1 MDIKENKSN
10 EEGNVMKELT
20 KELRVVLTR
29 TPIPVGPQAD
39 RRVSESDSDAAASM
53 ASAASR
59 VGSLEV
65 LNRDDLGRFWSEGR
79 GQKRPS
85 EVDMAGWSDE
95 ERSEA
100 SVCIGPRTEKRAQAK
115 AARQRAEEDLARE
128 ANIARFRRETR
139 AKLFPEPKQRMEERG
154 AAQLQEQVK
163 EDLEVITKVAT
174 KSSNLKGTF
183 VRTLKDAAASIKE
196 AVEVLGARTVTEE
209 TRHLQADNAR
219 LRAEMASLRK
229 ELAELREEMQRG
241 RTQGPAP
248 TATDMTAEA
257 APTGPSQ
264 LEEICR
270 TVMVQVGGML
280 NARLASFEDRL
291 LPERRL
297 RPPLAADK
305 RNSGRSYAAA
315 LSGPAPVSAPMPAPR
330 VQGKAPPAPPAKPGA
345 SGLPRQAPGSST
357 QRPAA
362 SAQIRPSQAQ
372 ARATKGGTSST
383 PLSEGEK
390 RKKKK
395 KKKKK
400 TKSSPPQGHQQPP
413 QPPQLIE
420 FPWIKVGPK
429 KRPDAKSRARK
440 LQAPQSSAVVLTLQP
455 GAEEKGA
462 TYAKVIAAAKE
473 KIDVAEFGGQGV
485 RLRKAA
491 NGGRLF
497 EFPGASSG
505 EKADSLAQKLR
516 EVLGSEV
523 VRVSRP
529 MKMASLRV
537 TGLDDSVTSA
547 EVVAAVAAAGVC
559 PAEQVRAGGINAG
572 RDGLGS
578 IIVTCPV
585 AAAKKIVEG
594 GRLLVG
600 WVSAQIQL
608 LDARPLMCFKCH
620 ERGHTVGQC
629 SVEVDRS
636 ALCYRCGQPG
646 HKARECSAALCCAV
660 CTAAGRPADH
670 RAGSRACVSPPK
682 GKKKGGTG
690 SSSQVAGQSSSSPQA
705 VAPVAEEVPM
715 VEG

>member
-196 AVEVLGARTVTEE
+196 AVEVLGARTITEE

-315 LSGPAPVSAPMPAPR
+315 LSGPAPVSAPVPAPR

-345 SGLPRQAPGSST
+345 SGLPRQAPGVST

-629 SVEVDRS
+629 SER
-636 ALCYRCGQPG
+636 LI
-646 HKARECSAALCCAV
+646 AALCVTVAVNRATRPASAPRHCA
-660 CTAAGRPADH
+660 ARFALPLAGRQATARAAEPA
-670 RAGSRACVSPPK
+670 SPHPR
-682 GKKKGGTG
+682 GKRREE
-690 SSSQVAGQSSSSPQA
+690 QA
-705 VAPVAEEVPM
+705 VRARWPDSLLPRPRR
-715 VEG
+715 